1 MAAVRRRGW
10 FPAVSPGEGPFVL
23 LMSGWFFLVIS
34 IFWIL
39 KPLKKGLFIE
49 FYDADGLTLLGWHL
63 RAAELELLAKVLN
76 MVVAF
81 VAVVVFT
88 QLARRWRRERL
99 TTLIAGFFV
108 LAFAAHAL
116 ALEAPR
122 APVVWS
128 FYLLGDLFS
137 TLMVATFFAS
147 LSDSI
152 SPDASKRLYGP
163 IGVGGVAGGVVGSSL
178 LGALVQDVGRTQWM
192 WLCIGLVLIVVAVA
206 WLAARARRLLPAASR
221 DTAPDEP
228 EEPAEASGAAW
239 DGALLTLRSS
249 YLLSIVAIVGLY
261 ELVSTVMDFQF
272 TSSVAQALDAEAIG
286 VHLSRVFA
294 VTNVVSMLVQLF
306 VTGFVMRRFGVGV
319 ALLVLPVMA
328 LLSSTAFL
336 LLPGLLTGSALN
348 TADNGFAYSINQS
361 AKEAL
366 YVPTGA
372 REKYAAKAF
381 IDMFVQRFAKAL
393 AVVLSLG
400 LSAWFEDTTAVRGLS
415 VLTVVLIGVWLVAV
429 RHAGRG
435 YEARS
440 SSR

>member
-1 MAAVRRRGW
+1 MTAARRRGW
-10 FPAVSPGEGPFVL
+10 FSAVSPGEGPFVL

-49 FYDADGLTLLGWHL
+49 FYDADGLTLLGWYL

-99 TTLIAGFFV
+99 TTLIAAFFV

-192 WLCIGLVLIVVAVA
+192 WLCIGLVLVVVAVA
-206 WLAARARRLLPAASR
+206 WLAARARRMLPAASR
-221 DTAPDEP
+221 DTEAAP
-228 EEPAEASGAAW
+228 EEPAQPPGAAW

-272 TSSVAQALDAEAIG
+272 TSSVARALDAEAIG

-366 YVPTGA
+366 YVPTSA

-400 LSAWFEDTTAVRGLS
+400 LSAWFEDTAAVRGLS

-435 YEARS
+435 YAARS
-440 SSR
+440 GGR

>member
-1 MAAVRRRGW
+1 
-10 FPAVSPGEGPFVL
+10 
-23 LMSGWFFLVIS
+23 MSGWFFLVIS

-99 TTLIAGFFV
+99 TTLIAAFFV

-192 WLCIGLVLIVVAVA
+192 WLCIGLVLVVVAVA
-206 WLAARARRLLPAASR
+206 WLAARARRMLPAASR
-221 DTAPDEP
+221 DTEAAP
-228 EEPAEASGAAW
+228 EEPAQPPGAAW

-272 TSSVAQALDAEAIG
+272 TSSVARALDAEAIG

-366 YVPTGA
+366 YVPTSA

-400 LSAWFEDTTAVRGLS
+400 LSAWFEDTAAVRGLS

-435 YEARS
+435 YAARS
-440 SSR
+440 GGR

>member
-1 MAAVRRRGW
+1 
-10 FPAVSPGEGPFVL
+10 
-23 LMSGWFFLVIS
+23 MSGWFFLVIS

-192 WLCIGLVLIVVAVA
+192 WLCIGLVLAVVAVA
-206 WLAARARRLLPAASR
+206 WLAARARRSLPAASR
-221 DTAPDEP
+221 DTDDPP
-228 EEPAEASGAAW
+228 EEPEKPSGAAW

-261 ELVSTVMDFQF
+261 ELVSTIMDFQF
-272 TSSVAQALDAEAIG
+272 TSSVAHALDAEAIG

-294 VTNVVSMLVQLF
+294 VTNVVSMLVQVFL
-306 VTGFVMRRFGVGV
+306 TGFVMQHFGVGV
-319 ALLVLPVMA
+319 ALLALPVMA
-328 LLSSTAFL
+328 LLSSATFL
-336 LLPGLLTGSALN
+336 ALPGLWTGSLLN
-348 TADNGFAYSINQS
+348 TADNGFSYSINQS

-366 YVPTGA
+366 YVPTSA

-381 IDMFVQRFAKAL
+381 IDMFVQRFAKAI

-400 LSAWFEDTTAVRGLS
+400 LSIWFEDAIAVRGLS
-415 VLTVVLIGVWLVAV
+415 IVTVVLIGVWLLAV
-429 RHAGRG
+429 RHAAQG
-435 YEARS
+435 YAARS
-440 SSR
+440 GGR